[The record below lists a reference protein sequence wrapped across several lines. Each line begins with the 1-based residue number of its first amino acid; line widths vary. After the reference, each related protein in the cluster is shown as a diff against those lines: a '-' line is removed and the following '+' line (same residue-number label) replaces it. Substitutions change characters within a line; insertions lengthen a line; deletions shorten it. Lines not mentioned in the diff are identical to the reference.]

1 MRKALILILSSL
13 LSACAAFER
22 PDLKNY
28 AEYFYAP
35 PTEQTAQHSGVK
47 VTYLGTSSLLFD
59 DGRSRILIDGFV
71 TRPGNLWQLAFGQV
85 HSDKALI
92 RDALARLNVDRIDA
106 LPVYHSHHD
115 HAMDSAEIA
124 RLTGAQ
130 ILGSESTAWI
140 ARGAGLPE
148 QQYTVVNKGEPYS
161 FGDFRI
167 TMIEGQHT
175 ELPGLIVSTGM
186 MGDIDRPLTQ
196 PASIFD
202 YREGETYT
210 IIVEHPLGTSMLHSG
225 ALKPGSLKG
234 RKIDTVFLC
243 TPGIPKMTPA
253 EREQYYQ
260 EVVVET
266 GVRKI
271 IPVHWDDFTLPL
283 NQPLVALPRFAED
296 LDAAMEFLITK
307 QKAHPEVQIEFIPAW
322 EAVPLFSGSA
332 GGDSLP

>member
-1 MRKALILILSSL
+1 MRKALTLFFAALTL
-13 LSACAAFER
+13 NACAALER
-22 PDLKNY
+22 PDLNNY
-28 AEYFYAP
+28 REYFYAP
-35 PTEQTAQHSGVK
+35 AAAEAEQPAGVK
-47 VTYLGTSSLLFD
+47 VTYLGTSTLLLD
-59 DGRSRILIDGFV
+59 DGSTRILIDGFF

-85 HSDKALI
+85 HSDKAFI

-106 LPVYHSHHD
+106 IPVYHSHHD

-130 ILGSESTAWI
+130 VLGSESTAWI
-140 ARGAGLPE
+140 MRGAGLPE
-148 QQYTVVNKGEPYS
+148 QQYTVVSKGQPYA

-186 MGDIDRPLTQ
+186 MGDIDQPLTQ

-210 IIVEHPLGTSMLHSG
+210 IIIEHPQGTSMLHSG

-234 RKIDTVFLC
+234 RQIDTVFLC
-243 TPGIPKMTPA
+243 TPGIPKMSLA

-260 EVVVET
+260 EVIAET
-266 GVRKI
+266 GASKI

-283 NQPLVALPRFAED
+283 NQPLVPLPRFAED
-296 LDAAMEFLITK
+296 LDAAMQFLIQK
-307 QKAHPEVQIEFIPAW
+307 QKAHPEVQLEFIPAW
-322 EAVPLFSGSA
+322 EAVPLF
-332 GGDSLP
+332 